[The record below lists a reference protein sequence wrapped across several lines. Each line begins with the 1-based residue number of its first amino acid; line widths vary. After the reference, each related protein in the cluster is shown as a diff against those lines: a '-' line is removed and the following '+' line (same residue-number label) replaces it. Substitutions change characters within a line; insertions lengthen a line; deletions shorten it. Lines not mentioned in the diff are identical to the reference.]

1 LISITGY
8 SAAMNS
14 PSQPRHH
21 GTRALIT
28 GGTQGLGLAIARR
41 LAREGAEGLVIS
53 GRRATVGE
61 AAAAEVRALG
71 TACHYVRADVGNADD
86 CTRLMAESIRRLGG
100 VNALVNSAATTDRG
114 TLTDTTLEMWQQQ
127 FDINTRGPF
136 LLMQGLARHLLERQ
150 APGGIVNIL
159 SQSAHCGQ
167 SFLVPY
173 SASKAALANLTKNV
187 AQSYRRQRIR
197 CNGVMAGWMDTPGEH
212 AIQQKAHNA
221 PADWLAKAEA
231 ARPMGQLIK
240 PDELAG
246 LVSYM
251 LSAESGVMTGALVDV
266 DQWVPGAQPE

>member
-1 LISITGY
+1 
-8 SAAMNS
+8 MNDI

-21 GTRALIT
+21 GTRAVIT
-28 GGTQGLGLAIARR
+28 GGTQGLGLAIAQR
-41 LAREGAEGLVIS
+41 LAREGAVGIVIS
-53 GRRATVGE
+53 GRRAALGE
-61 AAAAEVRALG
+61 AAAAELRALG
-71 TACHYVRADVGNADD
+71 TDAHYVGADVGNADD
-86 CTRLMAESIRRLGG
+86 CRRLMAEAIGRLGS
-100 VNALVNSAATTDRG
+100 VNALVNSAATTERG
-114 TLTDTTLEMWQQQ
+114 TLFDTTLEMWQQQ
-127 FDINTRGPF
+127 MDINARGPF
-136 LLMQGLARHLLERQ
+136 LLMQALVRHLLEHGS
-150 APGGIVNIL
+150 PGSIVNIL

-212 AIQQKAHNA
+212 AIQKKAHDA
-221 PADWLAKAEA
+221 PDDWLARAEA
-231 ARPMGQLIK
+231 ARPMGQLAK

-251 LSAESGVMTGALVDV
+251 LSPESGVMTGALVDY

>member
-1 LISITGY
+1 MITETK
-8 SAAMNS
+8 
-14 PSQPRHH
+14 RHAN
-21 GTRALIT
+21 TRAVIT

-41 LAREGAEGLVIS
+41 LAQEGAPGLVIS
-53 GRRATVGE
+53 GRRVALGE
-61 AAAAEVRALG
+61 AAARELSALG
-71 TACHYVRADVGNADD
+71 TRCIYVQADVGNADD
-86 CTRLMAESIRRLGG
+86 CARLMASAIGELGH

-114 TLTDTTLEMWQQQ
+114 SLLDTTLDMWQQQ
-127 FDINTRGPF
+127 MDINARGPF
-136 LLMQGLARHLLERQ
+136 LLMQALVRHLLERK
-150 APGGIVNIL
+150 APGSIVNIL

-173 SASKAALANLTKNV
+173 SASKATLANLTKNV
-187 AQSYRRQRIR
+187 AQSFRAQRIR

-212 AIQQKAHNA
+212 AIQKRAHNA
-221 PADWLAKAEA
+221 SDDWLAKAEA

-251 LSAESGVMTGALVDV
+251 LSPESGVMTGALVDY